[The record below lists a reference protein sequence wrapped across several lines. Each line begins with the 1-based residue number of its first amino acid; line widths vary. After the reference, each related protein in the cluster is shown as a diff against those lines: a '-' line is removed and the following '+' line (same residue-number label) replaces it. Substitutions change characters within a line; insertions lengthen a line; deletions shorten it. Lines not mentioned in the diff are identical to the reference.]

1 MRPMS
6 LLTGLLLAAPALAA
20 QGTAPA
26 GAPQTRVPSAADS
39 AVMRAMDLPQIFQR
53 ARTAGI
59 PDSALR
65 GMIDAMRRRGIPTE
79 DAIPAVELEVEAVEA
94 GGSKDNFGSFVRA
107 QVESGLR
114 GRELAAA
121 IRAERQARGMGP
133 GRAER
138 AGRPE
143 QAGARP
149 EKGGRPEGAGARP
162 AKGGRP
168 DSAGAR
174 PARGGRP
181 DSTATRPKAPPS
193 PTTRR
198 P

>member
-6 LLTGLLLAAPALAA
+6 LLTGLLLAAPALLA

-39 AVMRAMDLPQIFQR
+39 AVMRALDLPQIFQR

-59 PDSALR
+59 PDSSLR

-79 DAIPAVELEVEAVEA
+79 EAIPAVEMEVEAVEA
-94 GGSKDNFGSFVRA
+94 GGNKDNFGSFVRA

-133 GRAER
+133 GRGER
-138 AGRPE
+138 GGRPD
-143 QAGARP
+143 AAARP

-162 AKGGRP
+162 EKGGRP

-181 DSTATRPKAPPS
+181 DSAGTRPKAPAS

>member
-6 LLTGLLLAAPALAA
+6 LLTGLLLAAPALFA
-20 QGTAPA
+20 QGTPPA
-26 GAPQTRVPSAADS
+26 GDPQTRVPSAADS
-39 AVMRAMDLPQIFQR
+39 AVMRALDLPQIFQR
-53 ARTAGI
+53 ARNAGI
-59 PDSALR
+59 PDSSLR

-79 DAIPAVELEVEAVEA
+79 EALPAVEMEVEAVEA
-94 GGSKDNFGSFVRA
+94 GGTKDNFGSFVRA

-114 GRELAAA
+114 GQELAAA

-133 GRAER
+133 GRGER
-138 AGRPE
+138 GGRPDA
-143 QAGARP
+143 AGARP

-181 DSTATRPKAPPS
+181 DTTATRPKAPAS